1 MKSIE
6 ELIES
11 ASHDMFNPELNF
23 EIAKKYDE
31 LGQNAAAISF
41 YLRAAEYGYDNF
53 PIIVYTSL
61 IRISF
66 CLENQTGRE
75 HTVSSALLQAIEYM
89 PNRPEAYFLLS
100 RFYERTQKWQECYT
114 WAQVGSV
121 YSTRNENLPADT
133 EYPGSYGFIFEKA
146 VSGWWLG
153 RREESSKLFDQLL
166 AQDIAPNYRSTIEY
180 NLKIMNPEHEKLIQE
195 K

>member
-6 ELIES
+6 ELVEN
-11 ASHDMFNPELNF
+11 ASHDMFNPQLNF
-23 EIAKKYDE
+23 DIAKKYDE

-41 YLRAAEYGYDNF
+41 YLRAAEYGYESS

-66 CLENQTGRE
+66 CLESQTGRE
-75 HTVSSALLQAIEYM
+75 HTVSSTLLQAIEYM
-89 PNRPEAYFLLS
+89 PSRPEAYFLLS

-114 WAQVGSV
+114 WAEIGLRFA
-121 YSTRNENLPADT
+121 TRHDPLPADV
-133 EYPGSYGFIFEKA
+133 EYPGSYGFMFEKA

-153 RREESSKLFDQLL
+153 RKEDSFKIFKDMLEENIWD
-166 AQDIAPNYRSTIEY
+166 NYRSTIEY
-180 NLKIMNPEHEKLIQE
+180 NLKNYV
-195 K
+195 

>member
-6 ELIES
+6 ELIQN

-41 YLRAAEYGYDNF
+41 YLRAAEYGYESN
-53 PIIVYTSL
+53 PIISYTSL
-61 IRISF
+61 IKTSF

-75 HTVSSALLQAIEYM
+75 HTVSSTLLQAVEYM
-89 PNRPEAYFLLS
+89 PTRPEAYFLLS
-100 RFYERTQKWQECYT
+100 RFYERNQKWQECYT
-114 WAQVGSV
+114 WAEIGLRFA
-121 YSTRNENLPADT
+121 TRNESLPADV
-133 EYPGSYGFIFEKA
+133 EYPGAYGLMFEKA

-153 RREESSKLFDQLL
+153 RKEESFNIFNYILT
-166 AQDIAPNYRSTIEY
+166 QDIWDVYRSTIEY
-180 NLKIMNPEHEKLIQE
+180 NLKNYG
-195 K
+195 